1 MGMVEMYVSFCLS
14 SCFKLGPAFI
24 LIYKDWTARTA
35 THQGWYS
42 NSKNRILW
50 LTLPC
55 TSVQISSRRSAWLE
69 TMAVSGITSN
79 RYLTHTCNEYG
90 TSFPSSQ
97 WDCLAMGVFI
107 VFTTDFTHDDI
118 TRIET
123 AIKMENTS
131 VFPFELTS
139 YWPSL
144 APDGYFQYL
153 IGIEYSMSH
162 FLGKTHSF
170 RFICDE
176 RIVDQIFCN

>member
-14 SCFKLGPAFI
+14 SCFKLGPAFT
-24 LIYKDWTARTA
+24 LIYKDWIARTA

-55 TSVQISSRRSAWLE
+55 TSVQISSRRSAWVE
-69 TMAVSGITSN
+69 TMAVSGIASN
-79 RYLTHTCNEYG
+79 RHLTHTCNEYG

-107 VFTTDFTHDDI
+107 VLTTDFTHDDI

-139 YWPSL
+139 YWLSL

-153 IGIEYSMSH
+153 IGIEYGMSH